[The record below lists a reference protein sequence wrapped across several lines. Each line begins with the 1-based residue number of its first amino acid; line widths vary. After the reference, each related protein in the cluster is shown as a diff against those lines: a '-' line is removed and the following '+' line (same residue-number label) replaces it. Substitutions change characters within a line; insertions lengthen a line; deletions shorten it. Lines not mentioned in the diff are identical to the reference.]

1 VAELVRRLGKHPG
14 VRSRNNVVHQRGVL
28 MATVTALLD
37 LKIKPESVAEAK
49 ETVESVLVATRAFP
63 GCLGVDVLVDTED
76 KAHLLVIEKWESIE
90 HDQAYRDWRATPA
103 GTSALGT
110 IVASRSLTRF
120 VTA

>member
-1 VAELVRRLGKHPG
+1 
-14 VRSRNNVVHQRGVL
+14 

-37 LKIKPESVAEAK
+37 LRIKPESLADAK
-49 ETVESVLVATRAFP
+49 ETVENVLVATRAFP

-76 KAHLLVIEKWESIE
+76 ETHLLLIEKWESIE

-103 GTSALGT
+103 GASALST

-120 VTA
+120 VAA

>member
-1 VAELVRRLGKHPG
+1 
-14 VRSRNNVVHQRGVL
+14 

-37 LKIKPESVAEAK
+37 LRIKPESVTQAK
-49 ETVESVLVATRAFP
+49 ETVDSVLVATRARP

-76 KAHLLVIEKWESIE
+76 ESHLLVIEKWESME

-103 GTSALGT
+103 GASALST

-120 VTA
+120 VAA